1 MGKRRMFSTD
11 VLYTDDFTSLPFS
24 VRTLY
29 VYLNLAADDDGFIS
43 SALQITRSCGASS
56 EDFQMLLDTGYI
68 MQISPKLYLVRH
80 WRLQNQIRKDR
91 YTPTIYQNELK
102 NLLLINKIYY
112 FPEEQPGIPDGYQAG
127 YQTGPQISKDK
138 NSLDKNSLV
147 ESNETKNLSR
157 LSPTG
162 LKIPTL
168 EELKAYALKIDYPDF
183 DAEKFLAYYEANG
196 WTTAKGKPIKDWKAM
211 VRVWKAREKDF
222 NTNNT
227 NKNGTKKQ
235 PGQMANQNVYDFE
248 AIERDLLAN

>member
-1 MGKRRMFSTD
+1 MFSTD

-43 SALQITRSCGASS
+43 SALQITRSCGATY

-68 MQISPKLYLVRH
+68 MQITPKLYLVRH

-102 NLLLINKIYY
+102 SLLLVNKIYY
-112 FPEEQPGIPDGYQAG
+112 FPEEQPGIPNGYQSG
-127 YQTGPQISKDK
+127 YQTGPQISI
-138 NSLDKNSLV
+138 DKNSLV
-147 ESNETKNLSR
+147 ESNETQNLSPKT
-157 LSPTG
+157 STE

-168 EELKAYALKIDYPDF
+168 EEVKAYALRIDYPNF

-196 WTTAKGKPIKDWKAM
+196 WITTKDKPVKDWKAM

-222 NTNNT
+222 NNN
-227 NKNGTKKQ
+227 NPNNNGSKKY